1 LDASA
6 LNIDGTFARSIRH
19 SERTSEGFFLVLR
32 PPRPRM
38 KTMTDDRNDQD
49 REVTRLKQKVS
60 AVEQLLKVLENTAN
74 QRASKLEQLLEER
87 KRSEEKARASH
98 EMVRLLLDSTAE
110 AIYGLDVQG
119 NCTFANPACVQLLG
133 YTHENDLL
141 GKNMHDLAHHSRSEG
156 VPYPIAECRIYQSFE
171 NGIGAHVDD
180 EVFWRQDGNSFPVE
194 YWSHPILRGT
204 AKIGAVVTFLDV
216 TERKLAEQELRS
228 AKEAAEEANR
238 AKSQFLAN
246 MSHEIRTP
254 MNGILGM
261 TELTLDTELTKEQRD
276 NLGLVRLSAESL
288 LTVLNDIL
296 DFSKIEAGKLE
307 FEAIPFELRESLGE
321 AMHTLS
327 FRSHQKGL
335 ELIYDVKPDVP
346 ESLVGDPGRIRQI
359 LVNLVGNAIKFTQH
373 GEILVSV
380 ALHSEDGQKVC
391 LQISVADTGIGIPA
405 DRQAKIF
412 EAFSQ
417 ADGSTTRKFGGT
429 GLGLTI
435 STRLVELMGGLIWVE
450 SEPGK
455 GSTFHFTTWM
465 GVQDKIAPPPPIE
478 ASQLRDLPVLIVDDN
493 FTNRT
498 VLQGMLSRWGIQP
511 SSVDGAEAAIPAME
525 TAARDAHPFSIVI
538 VDGQMPG
545 IDGFMLVKQIQARP
559 ALAGTIIVM
568 LTSIGQ
574 KGDAARCRELGISAY
589 LVKPARQNEL
599 LETLC
604 RVLRKSPD
612 VATPTLITRHTLRE
626 ERSRVQILLAEDNAV
641 NQTLAVRL
649 LEKRGYAVTVAG
661 DGRAAVAALEKRS
674 FDLVLMD
681 VQMPE
686 MDGFQATAAIRAK
699 EQPGDRRQPIIAM
712 TAHALKGDQERCL
725 AAGMDGYVTKPIRT
739 ADLFAAIESV
749 LGKSKPVATEPALI
763 SAGTS

>member
-1 LDASA
+1 MA
-6 LNIDGTFARSIRH
+6 
-19 SERTSEGFFLVLR
+19 
-32 PPRPRM
+32 
-38 KTMTDDRNDQD
+38 DDRDDQD
-49 REVTRLKQKVS
+49 KEVTRLRLKVS
-60 AVEQLLKVLENTAN
+60 AVEQLLKVLEHTAN

-87 KRSEEKARASH
+87 KRSEEQARQSH

-110 AIYGLDVQG
+110 AIYGLDVLG
-119 NCTFANPACVQLLG
+119 NCTFANPACVRLLG
-133 YTHENDLL
+133 YTHENELL
-141 GKNMHDLAHHSRSEG
+141 GKNMHDLAHHSRSDG
-156 VPYPIAECRIYQSFE
+156 APYPVAECRIYQGFE
-171 NGIGAHVDD
+171 SGIGTHVDD
-180 EVFWRQDGNSFPVE
+180 EVFWHQDGSSFPVE
-194 YWSHPILRGT
+194 YWSHPIRRGE

-216 TERKLAEQELRS
+216 TERKLFDQELRD
-228 AKEAAEEANR
+228 AKDTAEEANR
-238 AKSQFLAN
+238 AKSEFLAN

-296 DFSKIEAGKLE
+296 DFSKIEAGK
-307 FEAIPFELRESLGE
+307 FEVESIPFELRESLGE
-321 AMHTLS
+321 AMHSLS
-327 FRSHQKGL
+327 FRSQQKGL
-335 ELIYDVKPDVP
+335 ELIYDVRPDVP
-346 ESLVGDPGRIRQI
+346 ESLIGDPGRLRQI

-373 GEILVSV
+373 GEIVVTV
-380 ALHSEDGQKVC
+380 ALHSKNEPKVC
-391 LQISVADTGIGIPA
+391 LQISVADTGVGIPE

-435 STRLVELMGGLIWVE
+435 STKLVELMGGLIWVE

-455 GSTFHFTTWM
+455 GSTFHFTAWM
-465 GVQDKIAPPPPIE
+465 GVQDKVAPPARVE
-478 ASQLRDLPVLIVDDN
+478 ASQLRGLPVLIVDDN

-498 VLQGMLSRWGIQP
+498 VLQGMLSRWGMKT

-525 TAARDAHPFSIVI
+525 TAAREACPFSIAI

-545 IDGFMLVKQIQARP
+545 IDGFTLLKQIQARP
-559 ALAGTIIVM
+559 ELAGTIIVM
-568 LTSIGQ
+568 LTSIGR
-574 KGDAARCRELGISAY
+574 KGDAARCRELGIAAY

-604 RVLRKSPD
+604 RVLSKSPD
-612 VATPTLITRHTLRE
+612 AESPTLITRHILRE
-626 ERSRVQILLAEDNAV
+626 ERSRLQILLAEDNAV

-649 LEKRGYAVTVAG
+649 LEKRGYAVTVVG
-661 DGRAAVAALEKRS
+661 DGRAAVAALEKQS

-699 EQPGDRRQPIIAM
+699 EQPGGRRQPIIAM
-712 TAHALKGDQERCL
+712 TAHALKGDQERCI
-725 AAGMDGYVTKPIRT
+725 AAGMDGYVSKPIRT
-739 ADLFAAIESV
+739 VDLFAAIESAV
-749 LGKSKPVATEPALI
+749 GKAKPAPPEPALAPALN
-763 SAGTS
+763 S

>member
-1 LDASA
+1 
-6 LNIDGTFARSIRH
+6 
-19 SERTSEGFFLVLR
+19 
-32 PPRPRM
+32 
-38 KTMTDDRNDQD
+38 MTDDSNDHD
-49 REVTRLKQKVS
+49 KEVTRLRLKVS
-60 AVEQLLKVLENTAN
+60 AVEQLLKVLEHTAN
-74 QRASKLEQLLEER
+74 QRASKLEQLLEQR
-87 KRSEEKARASH
+87 KRSEEEARASH
-98 EMVRLLLDSTAE
+98 EMVRLLLDATAE
-110 AIYGLDVQG
+110 AIYGLDVLG
-119 NCTFANPACVQLLG
+119 NCTFANAACVRLLG

-141 GKNMHDLAHHSRSEG
+141 GKNMHDLAHHSRSQGE
-156 VPYPIAECRIYQSFE
+156 PYPVAECLIFQGFKS
-171 NGIGAHVDD
+171 GIGTHADN
-180 EVFWRQDGNSFPVE
+180 EVFWRQDGSSFPVE
-194 YWSHPILRGT
+194 YWSHPILRDET
-204 AKIGAVVTFLDV
+204 KIGAVVTFLDV
-216 TERKLAEQELRS
+216 TERKLGEQELRN
-228 AKEAAEEANR
+228 AKEAAEDANR

-261 TELTLDTELTKEQRD
+261 TELTLDTELSKEQRD

-307 FEAIPFELRESLGE
+307 FESIPFDLRESLGE
-321 AMHTLS
+321 AMHALS

-335 ELIYDVKPDVP
+335 ELIYDVRPDVP
-346 ESLVGDPGRIRQI
+346 ESLIGDPGRVRQI

-380 ALHSEDGQKVC
+380 ALHSENEQKVC
-391 LQISVADTGIGIPA
+391 LQISVSDTGVGIPA

-412 EAFSQ
+412 EAFAQ

-455 GSTFHFTTWM
+455 GSTFHFTAWM
-465 GVQDKIAPPPPIE
+465 GLQDKVAHPAPFE
-478 ASQLRDLPVLIVDDN
+478 ASQLRDLPALIVDDN

-498 VLQGMLSRWGIQP
+498 VLQGMLSRWGMKA
-511 SSVDGAEAAIPAME
+511 SSVDGAEAALSAME
-525 TAARDAHPFSIVI
+525 TAARDAHPFSVVI

-545 IDGFMLVKQIQARP
+545 TDGFTLVKQIQARP
-559 ALAGTIIVM
+559 ELADATILM

-574 KGDAARCRELGISAY
+574 KGDAARCRELGIAAY
-589 LVKPARQNEL
+589 LLKPARQNEL

-604 RVLRKSPD
+604 RVLCKSPD
-612 VATPTLITRHTLRE
+612 AESPSLITRHTLRE
-626 ERSRVQILLAEDNAV
+626 ERSRLQILVVEDNVV

-661 DGRAAVAALEKRS
+661 DGRAALAALEKQS
-674 FDLVLMD
+674 FDLILMD

-699 EQPGDRRQPIIAM
+699 EQPGGRRQPILAM
-712 TAHALKGDQERCL
+712 TAHALKSDQERCL
-725 AAGMDGYVTKPIRT
+725 ASGMDGYVTKPIRT
-739 ADLFAAIESV
+739 ADLFAAIEAAV
-749 LGKSKPVATEPALI
+749 GEAKSAMPAPAFTPALN
-763 SAGTS
+763 S